1 MKMIRLYIISAI
13 LLQGA
18 LGLCS
23 GDFPQGE
30 HINLA
35 LRKTMHVLLSMK
47 GDTSSRIA
55 AVEQVN
61 DSVWRVRTDQRINY
75 DSLPVVIKSVFDQY
89 GISQAFTA
97 TLKRCESETIDLGF
111 HINDVKEG
119 VVACLGR
126 EFPEGCHFLEVTF
139 LADNGSIAQV
149 EKNKQPWFAVLS
161 LGMLLGFVWV
171 VVKKQPLSRVT
182 KVENDT
188 TPDINYFGQS
198 QLDMSGLSLITPS
211 GKTDLTFREAK
222 LLKLFVDHPN
232 QVLERDVILNAVW
245 ADEGLIVGRSLDVF
259 VSRLRKKL
267 ADDDQVNLVSVHGLG
282 YKMEVTPVGQ

>member
-1 MKMIRLYIISAI
+1 MIRLYIISAI

-18 LGLCS
+18 FGLCS
-23 GDFPQGE
+23 GDFPQDE

-89 GISQAFTA
+89 GISRAFTA

-111 HINDVKEG
+111 HFNDVKEG

-126 EFPEGCHFLEVTF
+126 EFPEGCHFLEVSFVNTSP
-139 LADNGSIAQV
+139 LMVSTEA
-149 EKNKQPWFAVLS
+149 EKQPWFAVLS
-161 LGMLLGFVWV
+161 LGMLLGFVWM
-171 VVKKQPLSRVT
+171 VVKNQPPSRMAQE
-182 KVENDT
+182 ENGT
-188 TPDINYFGQS
+188 ISALNYFGQS
-198 QLDMSGLSLITPS
+198 QLDMSGLNLITPS

-232 QVLERDVILNAVW
+232 QVLGRDEILNAVW

-267 ADDDQVNLVSVHGLG
+267 AADDHVNLVSVHGLG
-282 YKMEVTPVGQ
+282 YKMEVTTVGQ

>member
-1 MKMIRLYIISAI
+1 MIRLYIISAV
-13 LLQGA
+13 LLQGT

-35 LRKTMHVLLSMK
+35 LRKTVHVLLSMK

-61 DSVWRVRTDQRINY
+61 DSVWRVRTDQKINY

-97 TLKRCESETIDLGF
+97 TLKRCEGETIDLGF

-126 EFPEGCHFLEVTF
+126 EFPEGCHFLEVSFVNTSPV
-139 LADNGSIAQV
+139 LVNTEA
-149 EKNKQPWFAVLS
+149 EKQPWFAMLS
-161 LGMLLGFVWV
+161 LGMLLGFVWI
-171 VVKKQPLSRVT
+171 VVKNQPPSRIPQDQNGT
-182 KVENDT
+182 IT
-188 TPDINYFGQS
+188 AINYFGQS

-232 QVLERDVILNAVW
+232 QVLGRDEILNAVW

-267 ADDDQVNLVSVHGLG
+267 AADDQVNLVSVHGLG
-282 YKMEVTPVGQ
+282 YKMEVTTVGQ